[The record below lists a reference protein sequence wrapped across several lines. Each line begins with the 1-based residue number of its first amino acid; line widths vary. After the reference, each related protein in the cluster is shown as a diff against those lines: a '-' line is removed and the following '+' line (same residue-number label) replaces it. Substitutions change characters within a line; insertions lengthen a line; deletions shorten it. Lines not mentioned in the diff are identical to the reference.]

1 MNSQLSSLA
10 TSTIAIAIVLNLTAN
25 IILNFGIYYRR
36 YHDKE
41 LAISAAL
48 FNVFAFCVL
57 TALSSVN
64 FGMAS
69 GFGLFAILAMFTM
82 RSEPLSKTEI
92 TYLFG
97 SVAIAVLCSVAGTN
111 IGASAALVCLVLLA
125 VFIMDHPR
133 LLSSAGSAKIT
144 FDRIDAELL
153 RNPDA
158 MKKALSERLG
168 VNVLN
173 HHVTHVDYIN
183 DMVKINVY
191 FHKDQENV

>member
-1 MNSQLSSLA
+1 MNSQLLNFA
-10 TSTIAIAIVLNLTAN
+10 TSTIALAFALNLTAN
-25 IILNFGIYYRR
+25 AILNFGIYYRR

-41 LAISAAL
+41 LAISASL

-97 SVAIAVLCSVAGTN
+97 SVAIAVLCSVTGSNLVISAG
-111 IGASAALVCLVLLA
+111 LVGLVLVA
-125 VFIMDHPR
+125 VYALDHPR

-144 FDRIDAELL
+144 FDRIDPELL
-153 RNPDA
+153 KNPEA
-158 MKKALSERLG
+158 MKLALTERLG
-168 VNVLN
+168 VTVLN
-173 HHVTHVDYIN
+173 HQITQVDYIN
-183 DMVKINVY
+183 DMVKINVFY
-191 FHKDQENV
+191 RNGGANV